1 MHVDTCTF
9 PSMLLVAVIL
19 FLPYCIGSSIQR
31 NVHQCFRHKHY
42 ELVVLLASQ
51 ANDCSLLEM
60 KARYELY
67 CREQILLQQK
77 EKEFRTYE
85 LKHERQILYGE
96 ARKIVPVLIKCD
108 YGNREIRKMLDNM
121 LIDIVRDLNEQSGIC
136 SKKGNT
142 FFNCLLCHK
151 PDGLAKGHFWAKSHI
166 IAIRGSDKKF
176 FKDRASLHREPQKKE
191 ISQLIYYMFCHTCDN
206 EILSVDENLFSINVI
221 RVIYPQ
227 LNSLLPAEEHVIPY
241 EGNWLYRFCLA
252 LIFRCFCLLK
262 NFNSYSNSEVAYK
275 VFEAIRSILLAKSD
289 EVEVDYPTVL
299 MFFTPTSVA
308 VDEEESGKEE
318 PEPFSILAGVSD
330 GKEKGAVKRISKKC
344 LDPNDIAKMIQESSN
359 ILDEPLYIDGSDFSR
374 VNYMSL
380 YERQVRN
387 QRRAHFMLNKQ
398 GIFNIVLLVEK
409 EVIKPEHQ
417 DFVISPKGGTLHIP
431 PNDIRMSTLPPAIL
445 QTYKERVPR
454 ILVDLLESDPKV
466 SELNSMLKI
475 SCMDPHMPSPSSAL
489 PLQINSTVEYNIN
502 LLPIKHYID
511 RNRNLLQL
519 PPNHSVLLHC
529 TQHGETT
536 CSGRT
541 VILALND
548 KNHPYSII
556 HSYKPNMLISLG
568 YYVSPEDFS
577 FTGRLENESHKG
589 MELLVQENDDLI
601 GLAAQLI
608 PLTLHNIGL
617 LDYNSLLLC
626 HQAG

>member
-1 MHVDTCTF
+1 
-9 PSMLLVAVIL
+9 
-19 FLPYCIGSSIQR
+19 
-31 NVHQCFRHKHY
+31 
-42 ELVVLLASQ
+42 
-51 ANDCSLLEM
+51 M

-85 LKHERQILYGE
+85 LKRERQLLYSE
-96 ARKIVPVLIKCD
+96 ARKIVPALKKCD
-108 YGNREIRKMLDNM
+108 YGSRETRKMLDNM
-121 LIDIVRDLNEQSGIC
+121 LIDIVRDLNEKSGIR
-136 SKKGNT
+136 SKHGNT

-151 PDGLAKGHFWAKSHI
+151 PDALVRGHFWAKSHI
-166 IAIRGSDKKF
+166 IAIRGKDKKF
-176 FKDRASLHREPQKKE
+176 IKDRASLHREPEKKE
-191 ISQLIYYMFCHTCDN
+191 VSQLIYYMFCPTCDN
-206 EILSVDENLFSINVI
+206 EILSVDENLFSENII

-227 LNSLLPAEEHVIPY
+227 LNSLLPAKEHVISY
-241 EGNWLYRFCLA
+241 KGNWLYCFCLA

-275 VFEAIRSILLAKSD
+275 VFEAIRCILLAKSD
-289 EVEVDYPTVL
+289 EVQVDYPTVL
-299 MFFTPTSVA
+299 MFFTPSPISVA

-318 PEPFSILAGVSD
+318 AEPFSVLAGVSD
-330 GKEKGAVKRISKKC
+330 CGEEGAVKRLSKRC
-344 LDPNDIAKMIQESSN
+344 FDPNDIAKMIQESSN

-374 VNYMSL
+374 VSYMSL
-380 YERQVRN
+380 YDRQVRN
-387 QRRAHFMLNKQ
+387 QRRAHFILHKQ
-398 GIFNIVLLVEK
+398 GIFNIVVLVEK

-466 SELNSMLKI
+466 SGLNSILKI
-475 SCMDPHMPSPSSAL
+475 SCMDPHMPSPSSIL

-519 PPNHSVLLHC
+519 PPNHGVLLHC
-529 TQHGETT
+529 TKHGETT
-536 CSGRT
+536 CSGIT
-541 VILALND
+541 VILALDD
-548 KNHPYSII
+548 KNRPYSII

-568 YYVSPEDFS
+568 YYVSSDDFS
-577 FTGRLENESHKG
+577 FIGRLENESHRG
-589 MELLVQENDDLI
+589 MELLVEGNDDLI

-608 PLTLHNIGL
+608 PVTLHDIGL